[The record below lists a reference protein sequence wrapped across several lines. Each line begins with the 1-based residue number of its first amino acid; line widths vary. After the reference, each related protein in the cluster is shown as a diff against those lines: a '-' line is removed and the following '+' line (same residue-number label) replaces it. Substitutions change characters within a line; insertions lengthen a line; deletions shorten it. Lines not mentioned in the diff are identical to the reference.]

1 LRVEI
6 LAPGFVVKPWTGKGA
21 RFERATFRDPA
32 GRQVEGFKAELSAQ
46 SRIGS
51 GDLAYDRAVVV
62 AQALLDLTLR
72 WPLAEPQ
79 IRVFVDEMP
88 VRRSRDISKLQHY
101 EIGAILG
108 GAPGL
113 PRTQFTISPDVPPR
127 IELLWSC
134 AMVQNVRAL
143 DRLVGPLSQASAA
156 AAARHPFD
164 RVTGL
169 WAALELLYASARSDL
184 ARIDQMAAL
193 DPASAGAEVAR
204 AGPALK
210 RLLSFRRQLAKD
222 TWIRESVR
230 RRLEPT
236 PRSGADRAVVATVVA
251 YAVRSKI
258 VHGQWARYR
267 DDRRLEAGAA
277 ENWLWQLLEREVE
290 LRLVGRR
297 LDARVPDGAPPI
309 LGGAVG

>member
-1 LRVEI
+1 MRLRVEI
-6 LAPGFVVKPWTGKGA
+6 LAPGFVIEPWTGKAA
-21 RFERATFRDPA
+21 RFERATFRDTA
-32 GRQVEGFKAELSAQ
+32 GWEVAGFRAELSAQ
-46 SRIGS
+46 SRSHS
-51 GDLAYDRAVVV
+51 GDRTYDRAVVV

-79 IRVFVDEMP
+79 VRLFVDERA
-88 VRRSRDISKLQHY
+88 VRRSRDISRLQHY

-108 GAPGL
+108 GGPNL
-113 PRTQFTISPDVPPR
+113 PRTQFTISSDIPPR

-134 AMVQNVRAL
+134 AMAQTVRAL
-143 DRLVGPLSQASAA
+143 DRLLGPLSQASAA

-169 WAALELLYASARSDL
+169 WAALELLHATARSDL
-184 ARIDQMAAL
+184 ARIDRMATL
-193 DPASAGAEVAR
+193 DPASADAEVAR
-204 AGPALK
+204 AGPALQ
-210 RLLSFRRQLAKD
+210 RLLAFRRQLARD
-222 TWIRESVR
+222 PWIHESIR

-236 PRSGADRAVVATVVA
+236 PRTGADRVVVATVLA

-277 ENWLWQLLEREVE
+277 EKWLWQLLEREVE

-297 LDARVPDGAPPI
+297 LDARVPDGAVRI
-309 LGGAVG
+309 NT